1 MQQRFEADIMS
12 FVWIWW
18 TPNERQSAVFI
29 FFAHFL
35 MDARGC
41 FDWLCAFS
49 LSLSFYT
56 VLCALYAKLLKL
68 LFHLSPSADE
78 SCACALRAQEQ
89 QRADYAETSCTT
101 QRERCFFRRALKSLF
116 ETRRSIN
123 MLSMFEGEVAEFK
136 VTSKYLS

>member
-1 MQQRFEADIMS
+1 LYESGGLLTSASLPFLS
-12 FVWIWW
+12 FSLISLW
-18 TPNERQSAVFI
+18 TLGAVLTDCVLF
-29 FFAHFL
+29 
-35 MDARGC
+35 
-41 FDWLCAFS
+41 

-56 VLCALYAKLLKL
+56 VPCALYAKLLKL

-78 SCACALRAQEQ
+78 SCACALRAQER